1 MNHKMWAKWKD
12 FRLDEDEKLTEGPD
26 AELIRSLNYISND
39 IFRVMT
45 KYQGKADVDKAVH
58 SWLLGLKAKIKK
70 WR

>member
-1 MNHKMWAKWKD
+1 MWAQWKD

-45 KYQGKADVDKAVH
+45 KYQGKADVDTAVH

-70 WR
+70 WK